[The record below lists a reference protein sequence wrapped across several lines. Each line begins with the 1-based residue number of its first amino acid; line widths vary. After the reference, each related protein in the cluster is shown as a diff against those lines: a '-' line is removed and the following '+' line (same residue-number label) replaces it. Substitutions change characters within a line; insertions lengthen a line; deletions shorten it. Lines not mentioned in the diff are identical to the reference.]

1 MKKRNV
7 QKALKGL
14 GACYEI
20 SHDAV
25 CRALME
31 ESPEL
36 LAAYDVENPVG
47 SFIFFGDEGVRF
59 IPSPKNGAALKR
71 MAEPLFQV
79 QMTEILD
86 ILLKKV
92 PEYLMAEG
100 IQRQSYDENMASL
113 RELYLALLIDIEAL
127 RSEEETQGLLIE
139 SHYAS
144 QAIKEAASF
153 VGVLSDEYGIARQ
166 AVAYSDSS
174 AIKLELV
181 SREEVG
187 LTTSSADLASKPSE
201 TIH

>member
-1 MKKRNV
+1 MKKRSI
-7 QKALKGL
+7 QKSLKGL

-20 SHDAV
+20 DHQAI
-25 CRALME
+25 CRALAE

-36 LAAYDVENPVG
+36 LEAYGEDNPVG
-47 SFIFFGDEGVRF
+47 SFVFFSDSGIRF
-59 IPSPKNGAALKR
+59 IPSPNNSATFIR
-71 MAEPLFQV
+71 MSQPTFQK
-79 QMTEILD
+79 QLTEMLD
-86 ILLKKV
+86 IILQKV

-100 IQRQSYDENMASL
+100 IERQSYDKNMADL

-127 RSEEETQGLLIE
+127 RGDVTPELDLE
-139 SHYAS
+139 SRFAT

-153 VGVLSDEYGIARQ
+153 VGVLSDEYGITRQ
-166 AVAYSDSS
+166 AIAYSDNS

-187 LTTSSADLASKPSE
+187 LTTSSVDLPAKPSE